1 MIVDLEIK
9 ELLLQ
14 KASYGTIISQAVRNQ
29 GMKTLRQDGIA
40 KVLAG
45 VTSFDELNRVTIREL
60 PDTSGA

>member
-14 KASYGTIISQAVRNQ
+14 KAAYSVITSQAAKSQ

-40 KVLAG
+40 KVLG
-45 VTSFDELNRVTIREL
+45 GITSLEELNRVTIKEA
-60 PDTSGA
+60 PKTNS